1 MQYYLVRL
9 AYTAEAWQTLLGTRG
24 DIDARLDNVRRLLKE
39 LGGSFAD
46 YGFFDDPNHVVKS
59 KFVPFGAHDIVCII
73 ATPNEGAARAFQMA
87 VSAEVGVKSIELT
100 PMMPYADAINA
111 MDAAQRART
120 GTKYFAPGGR
130 AP

>member
-9 AYTAEAWQTLLGTRG
+9 AYTAEAWRALLSAGG
-24 DIDARLDNVRRLLKE
+24 GLDERLDNVRRLLKE

-46 YGFFDDPNHVVKS
+46 YSFDDKHVVKS
-59 KFVPFGAHDIVCII
+59 KFVPFGAHDIVCVI

-87 VSAEVGVKSIELT
+87 VSAEIGVKSIELV
-100 PMMPYADAINA
+100 PMIPYADAIQA
-111 MDAAQRART
+111 MDTAQRART